1 MMSGSEFSR
10 IAWVDEDGAP
20 VSCVAKLDVLT
31 ETLDE
36 LRDIAQDALEDAV
49 LIGCSEAQV
58 RSVLRNLIDGLVN
71 PYRKD

>member
-1 MMSGSEFSR
+1 MMSGGEFSR
-10 IAWVDEDGAP
+10 IAWIDDDGAP

-36 LRDIAQDALEDAV
+36 LHQMAQDALEDAV
-49 LIGCSEAQV
+49 LMGCSEVQM